1 MIGRRLRRCVKRV
14 LAKLNLD
21 CQRLQIGSAAD
32 DFFQIQKPTADTIH
46 PLPAAD
52 RLCRGETFPLI
63 LRLTRDRNSEFRI
76 PNSEL

>member
-32 DFFQIQKPTADTIH
+32 DFFQIQKPTADTIY
-46 PLPAAD
+46 PLPAAE
-52 RLCRGETFPLI
+52 RSRRGAWRRI
-63 LRLTRDRNSEFRI
+63 AAQLTRDRNSAFRI